1 MDGMRGAGDGTARRG
16 PTGLALAALLT
27 AGALCLAACDG
38 SSASKP
44 AAASRYCSVR
54 RKRGG
59 KRHYVTVEKASAAGG
74 MLRAEYPDERQRV
87 RAIRSLGW
95 VACHMDEGGRLEWS
109 AIPAWIPAAQLLT
122 ARRLAAWAILS
133 ASAGLAIAATVW
145 AAIPFGI
152 VGWTAALQA
161 ILVSAGDRSTPLV
174 LRPGGLR
181 VIVPRRLQRREV
193 VKLAASA
200 FPLVLTAIPFLV
212 RLWAAPA
219 AGDSPATA
227 LSTYRADRMT
237 SAIMAAAWAPFGA
250 LLVALPLIPV
260 YGSADGVVAM
270 VLFALG
276 TSAFAGLMT
285 GRYPLLK
292 VTELMLAA
300 QWRGRAGFLRL
311 FEDAANRQ
319 VLRRTGDA
327 YEFADD
333 QTRISLAVL
342 GRAALAQHA
351 PRHDRRAGIGA
362 ALADVTDGTVT
373 RASLDIGIG
382 LTLAYAVLIAVTAES
397 VHDPVWLTVL
407 VPALIGGAIILFSL
421 RYVAEMG
428 RGIVGSAR
436 WRQANLTGVSAISGL
451 RGLIVAGV
459 AAGTAWLLYAQ
470 DGPALVRV
478 VAAVLPAAFAAGS
491 GAWACVLLF
500 ARVGDSS
507 SRWRR
512 VPDALLAAT
521 IAATILLVAKHS
533 LVTVQPFAGLLFP
546 PAVWAAF
553 RAWRAMNGSHRLAVK
568 AGADIVLSLLL
579 GAQAVLLLVWLANVL
594 GLPTAE
600 IVVVRDAAEHAGS
613 LASLPWWVWTGIYV
627 LLAGWAVAFL
637 RWPGRLANAIRWFR
651 RLRVVPTVDAARRT
665 LTVVHISLL
674 VAVLVGLAA
683 PTALATTFQR
693 QMKSA
698 YVVALQRK
706 LEAEGELA
714 VYAEI
719 RSQFTAAA
727 AQPVLTS
734 IVLKIHD
741 ISPPGDASDADAT
754 PTETDLAHRVGEL
767 QALALGAAPSRA
779 LIAAEQAAASEEGF
793 DGPVRDASDVGGRLA
808 TVENEQTEANAAA
821 KRADEAGDLAAS
833 AVASTISIPHIS
845 DNEVFQIVR
854 EYLSGLIEDSPLKD
868 TFAAW
873 AGRLAGAKM
882 PPDADQAVIPDPRR
896 LEQAALTVLSAE
908 VVIVDPSVNDPA
920 FAQAE
925 TESPIDAA
933 VDLANQSRYSQE
945 GSGPCAGCVRSPAD
959 PDNPVEPPDDHDVE
973 P

>member
-1 MDGMRGAGDGTARRG
+1 
-16 PTGLALAALLT
+16 
-27 AGALCLAACDG
+27 
-38 SSASKP
+38 
-44 AAASRYCSVR
+44 
-54 RKRGG
+54 
-59 KRHYVTVEKASAAGG
+59 
-74 MLRAEYPDERQRV
+74 
-87 RAIRSLGW
+87 
-95 VACHMDEGGRLEWS
+95 MDEGGRLEWP
-109 AIPAWIPAAQLLT
+109 AIPAWMPAAQLLT

-174 LRPGGLR
+174 LRPGGPR
-181 VIVPRRLQRREV
+181 VIVPRRLRRREV
-193 VKLAASA
+193 VRLAASA

-219 AGDSPATA
+219 ASDSPATA
-227 LSTYRADRMT
+227 LSTYRADRTT
-237 SAIMAAAWAPFGA
+237 SAIMGAAWAPLGA
-250 LLVALPLIPV
+250 LLVALPVIPV
-260 YGSADGVVAM
+260 YGSADGVVGMA
-270 VLFALG
+270 LFALG

-300 QWRGRAGFLRL
+300 RWRGRAGFLRL

-319 VLRRTGDA
+319 VLRRTGAA

-333 QTRISLAVL
+333 DTRISLAAL
-342 GRAALAQHA
+342 GRAALAEHA

-373 RASLDIGIG
+373 RVSLDIGIG
-382 LTLAYAVLIAVTAES
+382 MTLAYAALIAVTAES

-407 VPALIGGAIILFSL
+407 VPALIGVVIILFSL

-436 WRQANLTGVSAISGL
+436 WRQANLTGVSGISGL
-451 RGLIVAGV
+451 RSLIVAGV

-478 VAAVLPAAFAAGS
+478 VAAVLPAAFAAGC

-512 VPDALLAAT
+512 RLPDALLVAT
-521 IAATILLVAKHS
+521 VAATILLVAKHN

-553 RAWRAMNGSHRLAVK
+553 RVWRAMNGSDRLPVK
-568 AGADIVLSLLL
+568 AGADIALSLLL
-579 GAQAVLLLVWLANVL
+579 GTQAVLLLVWLANVL

-613 LASLPWWVWTGIYV
+613 LASLPWWVWTGVYV
-627 LLAGWAVAFL
+627 LLAGWAVAFV

-674 VAVLVGLAA
+674 IAVLVGLAA
-683 PTALATTFQR
+683 PTALAATFQR

-698 YVVALQRK
+698 YIVALQRK

-734 IVLKIHD
+734 IVLKIHH
-741 ISPPGDASDADAT
+741 ISPPGDAGAT
-754 PTETDLAHRVGEL
+754 PTETDLAHRVGEM

-793 DGPVRDASDVGGRLA
+793 DGPVRDASDVRGRLA

-821 KRADEAGDLAAS
+821 KRADEAGDVAAS

-854 EYLSGLIEDSPLKD
+854 EYLSGLIEGSPLKD

-873 AGRLAGAKM
+873 AGRLAGAKA

-908 VVIVDPSVNDPA
+908 VVIVDPSVTDPA

-925 TESPIDAA
+925 AESPVDAA
-933 VDLANQSRYSQE
+933 VDLTNQSRYSQE
-945 GSGPCAGCVRSPAD
+945 ASGPCAGCVRSPVD